1 IFRKMIASNKNSR
14 RSFIKCNAM
23 GYAGLIFGADIIGNR
38 MDSLNIGGNSR
49 NQYVLPKYFNGKE
62 DVPSDIFGDLNL
74 IRKGTQDMT
83 IGRGDTN
90 IEPINSL
97 EDWRIK
103 IKHLKR
109 LYLSTLGVQPDGL
122 ECD

>member
-1 IFRKMIASNKNSR
+1 
-14 RSFIKCNAM
+14 
-23 GYAGLIFGADIIGNR
+23 
-38 MDSLNIGGNSR
+38 
-49 NQYVLPKYFNGKE
+49 KYFNGKE

-122 ECD
+122 ECDLAIRIEKEVLGDNIIERHVSYLLSPGE